1 MKLLETRM
9 LPGTRKDLRA
19 ALLLML
25 VLTATLLHVRP
36 ASAQSAE
43 PGKVKVAAYNVEWFL
58 DVFDDPYTKDE
69 QHPVKQRKD
78 IEQIAAAV
86 RKVNPDVISFEEVEN
101 EHVLRAMASQ
111 FLMDLNYKYFC
122 VLPTNSDRGQNVGVM
137 SRIPIV
143 SATSHRFQEFTLPG
157 EDRTWRFARDLLRV
171 RVQASETRP
180 LDVFVV
186 HFKSKLDAEGDPM
199 GVKWRTAEARQVRKI
214 IDAQL
219 ATDPRSWMVLMG
231 DFNDTPE
238 GSTIKSLL
246 DANDK
251 GQASLIDMHASLVGE
266 ERFTYRKAPYR
277 KQGPIDYIMASPDL
291 AKRLVP
297 GSAAVL
303 KEEAGVTGGSDHLPI
318 TATFDVSS
326 TAAPDKK

>member
-1 MKLLETRM
+1 M
-9 LPGTRKDLRA
+9 LSGTRNNLRNV
-19 ALLLML
+19 LLMML
-25 VLTATLLHVRP
+25 VLMAICQH
-36 ASAQSAE
+36 AQLAIAQTAE
-43 PGKVKVAAYNVEWFL
+43 PGKVKVATYNVEWFL

-69 QHPVKQRKD
+69 ARAVKPRSQ

-86 RKVNPDVISFEEVEN
+86 RKINADVIAFEEIEN
-101 EHVLRAMASQ
+101 EHVMRAMASQ
-111 FLMDLNYKYFC
+111 LLIDLNYKYFC

-143 SATSHRFQEFTLPG
+143 SATTHRFVDFTLPG

-186 HFKSKLDAEGDPM
+186 HFKSRLDAEGDPM

-219 ATDPRSWMVLMG
+219 AADPRSWMVLVG
-231 DFNDTPE
+231 DFNDTPD
-238 GSTIKSLL
+238 GSALKQLL
-246 DANDK
+246 DPNEK
-251 GQASLIDMHASLVGE
+251 GQSSLIDVHASLPAE
-266 ERFTYRKAPYR
+266 QRLTYRKNPYR
-277 KQGPIDYIMASPDL
+277 KQGPIDYILSSPDL

-297 GSAAVL
+297 GSAVVL
-303 KEEAGVTGGSDHLPI
+303 TEEPAITGGSDHLPI
-318 TATFDVSS
+318 SATFDVSS
-326 TAAPDKK
+326 SAAPDRR

>member
-1 MKLLETRM
+1 M
-9 LPGTRKDLRA
+9 LSGTRKNLRNRLRNV
-19 ALLLML
+19 LLVML
-25 VLTATLLHVRP
+25 VLVAIGH
-36 ASAQSAE
+36 AAQQAMAQTAE

-69 QHPVKQRKD
+69 QHPVKPRKE
-78 IEQIAAAV
+78 IEQIAAAI

-101 EHVLRAMASQ
+101 EHVLRSMASQ

-137 SRIPIV
+137 SRIPILSV
-143 SATSHRFQEFTLPG
+143 TSHRFLEFTLPG

-171 RVQASETRP
+171 RVQASETKP

-186 HFKSKLDAEGDPM
+186 HLKSRLDGEGDPM
-199 GVKWRTAEARQVRKI
+199 SVKWRTAEARQVRKI

-219 ATDPRSWMVLMG
+219 VTDPRSWMVLMG

-238 GSTIKSLL
+238 GSALKQLL
-246 DANDK
+246 DPNDK
-251 GQASLIDMHASLVGE
+251 GQAALIDMHASLVGE
-266 ERFTYRKAPYR
+266 QRFTYRKAPYR
-277 KQGPIDYIMASPDL
+277 KQGPIDYILASPDL

-297 GSAAVL
+297 GSAVVL
-303 KEEAGVTGGSDHLPI
+303 TEEPAITGGSDHLPI

-326 TAAPDKK
+326 SAASDKK